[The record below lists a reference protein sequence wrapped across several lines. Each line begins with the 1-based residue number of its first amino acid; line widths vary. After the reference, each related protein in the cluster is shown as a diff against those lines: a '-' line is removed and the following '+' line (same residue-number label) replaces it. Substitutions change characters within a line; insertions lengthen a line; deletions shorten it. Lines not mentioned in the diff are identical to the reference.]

1 MRLSLTKNFIEIMKN
16 IIQSI
21 SAFILTIMLGIGLWG
36 CADITIVETTTGDA
50 NLYSY
55 LLKYPDKYG
64 DFAKIVEKAGYD
76 SFLDAY
82 GAYTM
87 FAPNNQAVQ
96 KYLTSVGKQAT
107 SLTKEEAQGI
117 VKLHVIR
124 DTLTTSSFKDGKLP
138 LVTMYG
144 QYLLSGVSNSTA
156 GSSYTLNRQAN
167 VIETNVKT
175 GNGMLHAVDAVL
187 TPATKSIAELVAA
200 NSNYSIFAQ
209 ALKETG
215 YYDSLNVLND
225 NLDKRFTTLI
235 AESNTV
241 LSKAG
246 YTDFAKLK
254 ARFSQTGNP
263 KLKSDS
269 LNIYVAYHILVGA
282 KYLGDIITASS
293 HLTKV
298 STEPTVV
305 SSKLD
310 GQTILL
316 NDDVFNGVRE
326 PGIELVRTESDNTA
340 TNGVLHS
347 ASGHYNI
354 KLRLPTRI
362 DWDVCDFP
370 EMKKLSAYYGK
381 KTYSFPVGTV
391 IQDIQWANASFP
403 PTYVIDAVAAKKDY
417 LQVPM
422 GVPSR
427 NLWLDM
433 KTPIIPK
440 GRYKVWM
447 CYRRQRTSN
456 SFTITCTGA
465 IDGEVLTRPFLF
477 IDQVPTLGA
486 GELESLG
493 WKIYMS
499 PGTDINMAGRL
510 LGTVDIKT
518 TDRHMFRL
526 QAINGT
532 HSPNNID
539 MIQFIPVAQNQLSP
553 RHLPDGSLVN
563 N

>member
-1 MRLSLTKNFIEIMKN
+1 MLTLPLLSL
-16 IIQSI
+16 
-21 SAFILTIMLGIGLWG
+21 LLGLGVMS
-36 CADITIVETTTGDA
+36 CTDVTIVESTTGDA

-55 LLKYPDKYG
+55 LKKYPEKYS
-64 DFAKIVEKAGYD
+64 DFASIIDKSGYN

-87 FAPNNQAVQ
+87 FAPTNTAV
-96 KYLTSVGKQAT
+96 KAYLTQIGKSADQ
-107 SLTKEEAQGI
+107 LTKEEAQGI
-117 VKLHVIR
+117 VKIHVIR

-144 QYLLSGVSNSTA
+144 QYLLSGVSNSA
-156 GSSYTLNRQAN
+156 EGSSYTLNRQAN
-167 VIETNVKT
+167 ITESNIKT
-175 GNGMLHAVDAVL
+175 GNGMLHILDAVL
-187 TPATKSIAELVAA
+187 KPATKTIAQQVSD
-200 NSNYSIFAQ
+200 NPDYSIFTQ

-215 YYDSLNVLND
+215 YYDSLNVINV
-225 NLDKRFTTLI
+225 NIEKRFMTLV
-235 AESNTV
+235 AESNAV
-241 LSKAG
+241 LAKAG
-246 YTDFAKLK
+246 YTDYAKLK
-254 ARFSQTGNP
+254 ARFSKTGNP

-269 LNIYVAYHILVGA
+269 LNIYVAYHILDGA
-282 KYLGDIITASS
+282 KYLGDIITATS
-293 HLTKV
+293 HITKV

-310 GQTILL
+310 GQTVLL
-316 NDDVFNGVRE
+316 NDDVFNGIRE
-326 PGIELVRTESDNTA
+326 VGVELTRATSDNTA

-347 ASGHYNI
+347 TAGHYNV
-354 KLRLPTRI
+354 KLRLPIRI

-370 EMKKLSAYYGK
+370 EIKKLSQYYGK
-381 KTYSFPVGTV
+381 KTYAFPVGTV
-391 IQDIQWANASFP
+391 LKDISWANASFP
-403 PTYVIDAVAAKKDY
+403 PTYVYSGSENAAKRDY

-440 GRYKVWM
+440 GKYKVWM

-465 IDGEVLTRPFLF
+465 IDGEALTRPFLF
-477 IDQVPTLGA
+477 IDQVPSLSS

-499 PGTDINMAGRL
+499 PGTDINAASRL
-510 LGTVDIKT
+510 LGTIDIKT
-518 TDRHMFRL
+518 TDRHTFRL

-539 MIQFIPVAQNQLSP
+539 MIQFIPINQNQISP
-553 RHLPDGSLVN
+553 RQLPDGTLVDN
-563 N
+563 